1 MNNNNIVSSNR
12 EARER
17 FGAEKFLD
25 IYADRFF
32 AALDIDDTK
41 EAEKNLALYKDIVG
55 ANDLMYYLLEDI
67 YNEYKERKE
76 KDNMDRYSEMSLR
89 ELRMLG
95 DKELNRI
102 ANEIMAIFDSMAQVY
117 DEDIADYLN
126 QLDELYE
133 RIDYV
138 LSIDTI

>member
-1 MNNNNIVSSNR
+1 
-12 EARER
+12 
-17 FGAEKFLD
+17 
-25 IYADRFF
+25 
-32 AALDIDDTK
+32 
-41 EAEKNLALYKDIVG
+41 
-55 ANDLMYYLLEDI
+55 MYYLLEDI

-89 ELRMLG
+89 ELRLLG

-117 DEDIADYLN
+117 DEDMGDYLN